1 MRSKKKDCYLNLE
14 ISNNTF
20 KYINE
25 KKIEVLNYFTF
36 IHYVI
41 VIQTNYR
48 KFRSKKLYKQLKKD
62 YAENA
67 MKFLNQTNGKTK
79 LLNVKRK
86 LNYINTILSFVS
98 QNSSDSDSDS
108 DDDNGNTNNKIFSD
122 QFSREIYENSMKG
135 YYKYKNSKYKYN
147 GSYKMKINIGKSPNE
162 VKKKDKKIKHGFGI
176 ISYADNSYVLSYFKN
191 NKSNGITKY
200 YNKEFNN
207 HFYGEYKDGIPN
219 GYGLFKD
226 THKVTYE
233 GYFKKNILNGIC
245 EIKYTDGSYYQGNIL
260 NNQKNGIGFYRW
272 SDGSI
277 YIGEFYNDNMKGY
290 CIIYYNN
297 DTMYQGQID
306 IGKKNG
312 YGEFTWGIGQKYI
325 GYYKDDLKDGF
336 GIFISN
342 IKPLNVYIG
351 FWKEGK
357 FDGIGMTIINNQQKC
372 GIYKNGKLIEKLLGS
387 WAFKDFIYNPH
398 LKESSSMIRTSSI
411 LSLITLKRTSNK
423 FSPIKRNYSKG
434 KSRKQSSKND
444 NRKIMN
450 ELSANE
456 AFVTF
461 MMQNTDFIK
470 RFIYDKYIKDYLEE
484 SNLKRPVSNLL
495 M

>member
-41 VIQTNYR
+41 VIQTYYR

-67 MKFLNQTNGKTK
+67 MNFLKQKTNGKAK
-79 LLNVKRK
+79 FANAKRK
-86 LNYINTILSFVS
+86 LFMINNLLSFVS
-98 QNSSDSDSDS
+98 QNSSDDSQ
-108 DDDNGNTNNKIFSD
+108 DDNNNNNNKIFADDISK
-122 QFSREIYENSMKG
+122 EIYENSIKG
-135 YYKYKNSKYKYN
+135 YYKYKNSKHKYH
-147 GSYKMKINIGKSPNE
+147 GSYKIKNIENSSNE
-162 VKKKDKKIKHGFGI
+162 VKKKNKKIKNGFGK

-200 YNKEFNN
+200 YNKEFHNCY
-207 HFYGEYKDGIPN
+207 YGEYKDGIPN

-226 THKVTYE
+226 SHKTTYE
-233 GYFKKNILNGIC
+233 GYFKKNILNGIS
-245 EIKYTDGSYYQGNIL
+245 EIKYSDGSYYQGNII
-260 NNQKNGIGFYRW
+260 NDQKNGIGFYRW

-297 DTMYQGQID
+297 ETMYQGQIES
-306 IGKKNG
+306 GKKNG
-312 YGEFTWGIGQKYI
+312 YGEFTWGVGQKYI

-398 LKESSSMIRTSSI
+398 LKESSSMNRTSSI
-411 LSLITLKRTSNK
+411 LSLATLKRTNNK

-434 KSRKQSSKND
+434 KARKQSSKKE

-450 ELSANE
+450 ELNANE

-470 RFIYDKYIKDYLEE
+470 RFIYDKYIKDYLGE